1 MQQQQQQQQ
10 HRQQSRSL
18 GRFQV
23 SASTA
28 VASGLLPPSLSLV
41 RHPQAAET
49 LSEIS
54 GFGEFALAVTVTV
67 ACIAA
72 MGPLCNMFG
81 GALFNPVHNA
91 AFVVAGKGS
100 LGLNAA
106 RIVAQLLGALAGS
119 YAAMNV
125 TPQWLIQE

>member
-1 MQQQQQQQQ
+1 MQPPPPQTPPTVE
-10 HRQQSRSL
+10 L
-18 GRFQV
+18 
-23 SASTA
+23 TPPPW
-28 VASGLLPPSLSLV
+28 LPPPPCPPP
-41 RHPQAAET
+41 HTQAAET

-54 GFGEFALAVTVTV
+54 GLGEFALAVAVTVT
-67 ACIAA
+67 CIAA
-72 MGPLCNMFG
+72 MGPLCHMFG

-100 LGLNAA
+100 FTLNAS

-119 YAAMNV
+119 YAAMTV

>member
-1 MQQQQQQQQ
+1 M
-10 HRQQSRSL
+10 
-18 GRFQV
+18 
-23 SASTA
+23 
-28 VASGLLPPSLSLV
+28 
-41 RHPQAAET
+41 QAAET

-54 GFGEFALAVTVTV
+54 GLGEFALAVAVTV

-72 MGPLCNMFG
+72 MGPLCNLFG

-100 LGLNAA
+100 ITLNAS
-106 RIVAQLLGALAGS
+106 RIIAQLLGALAGS
-119 YAAMNV
+119 YAAMTV

>member
-1 MQQQQQQQQ
+1 
-10 HRQQSRSL
+10 L
-18 GRFQV
+18 V
-23 SASTA
+23 
-28 VASGLLPPSLSLV
+28 SLSCQL
-41 RHPQAAET
+41 QAAET
-49 LSEIS
+49 LHEIS
-54 GFGEFALAVTVTV
+54 GLGEFALAVFVTV

-100 LGLNAA
+100 VGLNLG

-119 YAAMNV
+119 YAAMGV
-125 TPQWLIQE
+125 TPTWLVQE